1 MENYITQLLTDIEN
15 ANRPELPLETDD
27 DGSQTIAA
35 VEKWLAQQDDP
46 KHTFSYYC
54 GLKREQFPPVDRL
67 TPLQIDSLVEAF
79 EYLLS
84 TWNLEASMP
93 EEVPGAIKY
102 ALLVGIL
109 DKEVDI
115 VDRGIIGI
123 EFCDYDP
130 NECPFGSEYC
140 TCKDYNN

>member
-15 ANRPELPLETDD
+15 AHRPELPLETDD

-35 VEKWLAQQDDP
+35 VEKWLAQQDEP

-54 GLKREQFPPVDRL
+54 GLQREQFPPVDRL
-67 TPLQIDSLVEAF
+67 NPSQIDSLVEAF

-84 TWNLEASMP
+84 SWNMSASMP
-93 EEVPGAIKY
+93 EEVPSAIKY
-102 ALLVGIL
+102 ELLAGIL

-123 EFCDYDP
+123 EFCHYDP

-140 TCKDYNN
+140 TCKDYN